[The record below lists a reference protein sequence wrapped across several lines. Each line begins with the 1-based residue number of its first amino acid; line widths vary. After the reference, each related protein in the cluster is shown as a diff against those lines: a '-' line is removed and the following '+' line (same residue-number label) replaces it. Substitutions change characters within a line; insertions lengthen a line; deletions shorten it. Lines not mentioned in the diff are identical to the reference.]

1 MEMVTAMPENVNAP
15 LIMSMPK
22 IVQFLDVSSYSRRW
36 FSQIIV
42 KLKNHYFELKKNML
56 IINYISNY
64 EKIEIFH
71 LKNWKNKISWLY
83 DNWPKS
89 SSMVFVLI
97 PYCFINLSLA
107 HMSRKSK
114 LLSAMMYFQNMGFV

>member
-1 MEMVTAMPENVNAP
+1 MEMVIAMPENANAW

-64 EKIEIFH
+64 EKNWNFLCKK
-71 LKNWKNKISWLY
+71 LKK
-83 DNWPKS
+83 
-89 SSMVFVLI
+89 
-97 PYCFINLSLA
+97 
-107 HMSRKSK
+107 
-114 LLSAMMYFQNMGFV
+114 